1 MTREIRWLKKSS
13 KMRLLSPFLIIFKQ
27 EKLTEVNRNFG
38 IGQRYTYK
46 VLQTIQ
52 MKLILLCVW
61 AEGAVLGSA
70 KTALKF
76 KFET

>member
-1 MTREIRWLKKSS
+1 MSKTKSALLNWYSSMKK
-13 KMRLLSPFLIIFKQ
+13 KMGKIPMIFDI
-27 EKLTEVNRNFG
+27 ESRD
-38 IGQRYTYK
+38 ITYR

-61 AEGAVLGSA
+61 AEPAVLGSA

-76 KFET
+76 KFKV